1 MLKMTPAQVLAEVRQ
16 GVARAREHT
25 DDVEFSPQDAT
36 RTPLDFM
43 LEVLAASVAA
53 GATTL
58 NIPDTV
64 GYGIPW
70 EFGDLIAHVRR
81 EIPGDYVISTHCH
94 NDLGLAV
101 ANSLSGIQAGARQV
115 EVCVNGLGERAG
127 NAALEEVVMALNIRS
142 ELFDAATT
150 VRTEELART
159 SRLVSRLTGYQVQ
172 WNKAVVGKNA
182 FAHESGIHQ
191 HGVLSERS
199 TYEIIDA
206 ASVGQ
211 VGSQIVLGK
220 HSGRH
225 AFSETLTKLGITLRG
240 DALNAAF
247 VRFKELADRKVQLTD
262 ADLEAIVAEEVGT
275 GVEAGFVLEVLEVR
289 GGTTGTPKARVVVS
303 RDGRKSEASAE
314 GDGMID
320 AACRAIKEATGIEAR
335 LTDFNVS
342 SVTGGIDALGDV
354 VVQLESDGVRVS
366 GRGLST
372 DVVEAAARA
381 YLAAANR
388 VVRARARATTSSVR
402 APEVGP
408 EGHERAGIG
417 RGRGE
422 WRVAAGGVHVD
433 RLGRRRH
440 DAATGVDVQDRP
452 VDRAGHGPADGRHR
466 GGDRDRE
473 QQGEPV
479 AQPLGAEELRGRLSA
494 GDRWRR
500 LRGIGPIDEQR
511 MLVPALRGEGAP
523 SDGEGWYVVSC
534 PVRRAREHV
543 PDEAATWMQDVHG
556 WVPRCR
562 HDPGVL
568 EIHRQL
574 AVADRA
580 RAER

>member
-1 MLKMTPAQVLAEVRQ
+1 MTAVNENNGKVVIFDTTLRDGEQSPGISLDPAEKLEIAEQLARLGVDYIEAGFPVASQGDFDAVQAIARAVTGPVIAALSRTHLSDVDRCYDALRDADRSRIHVFISTSPSHMEHMLKMTPAQVLTEVRQ

-43 LEVLAASVAA
+43 LEVLAASVEA

-70 EFGDLIAHVRR
+70 EFGDLIAHIRN
-81 EIPGDYVISTHCH
+81 EIPGDYMLSTHCH

-101 ANSLSGIQAGARQV
+101 ANSLAGVRAGARQV

-127 NAALEEVVMALNIRS
+127 NAALEEVVMALNIRAD
-142 ELFDAATT
+142 LFVANTS
-150 VRTEELART
+150 VKTEELART

-191 HGVLSERS
+191 HGVLVERS

-225 AFSETLTKLGITLRG
+225 AFGETLSKLGITLRG

-247 VRFKELADRKVQLTD
+247 ARFKELADRKVQLTD

-275 GVEAGFVLEVLEVR
+275 GVEAGFSLEALEVQ
-289 GGTTGTPKARVVVS
+289 GGTVGTPKAHVVVT
-303 RDGRKSEASAE
+303 RDGKRSEASSE

-320 AACRAIKEATGIEAR
+320 AACRAIKQATGIEAR

-354 VVQLESDGVRVS
+354 VVQLESEGIRVS

-388 VVRARARATTSSVR
+388 IVRARAAATRRT
-402 APEVGP
+402 EVGP
-408 EGHERAGIG
+408 
-417 RGRGE
+417 
-422 WRVAAGGVHVD
+422 
-433 RLGRRRH
+433 
-440 DAATGVDVQDRP
+440 
-452 VDRAGHGPADGRHR
+452 
-466 GGDRDRE
+466 
-473 QQGEPV
+473 
-479 AQPLGAEELRGRLSA
+479 
-494 GDRWRR
+494 
-500 LRGIGPIDEQR
+500 
-511 MLVPALRGEGAP
+511 
-523 SDGEGWYVVSC
+523 
-534 PVRRAREHV
+534 
-543 PDEAATWMQDVHG
+543 
-556 WVPRCR
+556 
-562 HDPGVL
+562 
-568 EIHRQL
+568 
-574 AVADRA
+574 
-580 RAER
+580 

>member
-1 MLKMTPAQVLAEVRQ
+1 MTEAPNETPTTDEKIVIFDTTLRDGEQSPGISLDPVEKLEIAEQLARLGVDYIEAGFPVASQGDFEAVQGIARAVTGPVIAALSRTQLADVDRCHEALRDAERSRIHVFISTSPSHMEHMLKMTPAQVLTEVRQ
-16 GVARAREHT
+16 GVSRARQHT

-43 LEVLAASVAA
+43 LEVLAASVEA

-70 EFGDLIAHVRR
+70 GFGDLIAHVRN
-81 EIPGDYVISTHCH
+81 EIPGDYILSTHCH

-101 ANSLSGIQAGARQV
+101 ANSLAGVRAGARQV

-127 NAALEEVVMALNIRS
+127 NAALEEVVMALKIRS
-142 ELFDAATT
+142 DMFDAGTT

-159 SRLVSRLTGYQVQ
+159 SRIVSRLTGYQVQ

-191 HGVLSERS
+191 HGVLAERS

-225 AFSETLTKLGITLRG
+225 AFSETLAKLGITVRG

-247 VRFKELADRKVQLTD
+247 SRFKELADRKVQLTD

-275 GVEAGFVLEVLEVR
+275 AVEAGFSLETLEVH
-289 GGTTGTPKARVVVS
+289 GGTVGTPKARVVVV
-303 RDGRKSEASAE
+303 RDGRRSEASAE

-320 AACRAIKEATGIEAR
+320 ATCKAIKEATGIEAR

-354 VVQLESDGVRVS
+354 VVQLESQGIRVS

-372 DVVEAAARA
+372 DVVEATARA

-388 VVRARARATTSSVR
+388 VVRARAAAVTSPRV
-402 APEVGP
+402 EVGP
-408 EGHERAGIG
+408 
-417 RGRGE
+417 
-422 WRVAAGGVHVD
+422 
-433 RLGRRRH
+433 
-440 DAATGVDVQDRP
+440 
-452 VDRAGHGPADGRHR
+452 
-466 GGDRDRE
+466 
-473 QQGEPV
+473 
-479 AQPLGAEELRGRLSA
+479 
-494 GDRWRR
+494 
-500 LRGIGPIDEQR
+500 
-511 MLVPALRGEGAP
+511 
-523 SDGEGWYVVSC
+523 
-534 PVRRAREHV
+534 
-543 PDEAATWMQDVHG
+543 
-556 WVPRCR
+556 
-562 HDPGVL
+562 
-568 EIHRQL
+568 
-574 AVADRA
+574 
-580 RAER
+580 

>member
-1 MLKMTPAQVLAEVRQ
+1 MTEAQQETKANVVIFDTTLRDGEQSPGISLDPAEKLEIADQLARLGVDYIEAGFPVASEGDFEAVQAIARTVGGPVIAALSRTHLADVDRCAEALKSADRSRIHVFISTSPSHMEHMLKMTPAQVLTEVRQ
-16 GVARAREHT
+16 GVGRAREHT

-43 LEVLAASVAA
+43 LEVLAASVEA

-70 EFGDLIAHVRR
+70 DYGDLIAHVRAQ
-81 EIPGDYVISTHCH
+81 IPGEYIVSTHCH

-101 ANSLSGIQAGARQV
+101 ANSLSGVKAGARQV

-127 NAALEEVVMALNIRS
+127 NAALEEVVMALRIRPDQ
-142 ELFDAATT
+142 FPAGTR

-191 HGVLSERS
+191 HGILSDRS

-225 AFSETLTKLGITLRG
+225 AFSETLEKLGLTVRG
-240 DALNAAF
+240 EALNAAF
-247 VRFKELADRKVQLTD
+247 SRFKELADRKVQLTD
-262 ADLEAIVAEEVGT
+262 ADLEAIVLEEVGT
-275 GVEAGFVLEVLEVR
+275 GVEAGFSLEVLEVQ
-289 GGTTGTPKARVVVS
+289 GGNVSTPKAHVVVS
-303 RDGRKSEASAE
+303 RDGHRSEASSE

-320 AACRAIKEATGIEAR
+320 AACRAIKQATGIEAR

-354 VVQLESDGVRVS
+354 VVQLESDGIRVS

-388 VVRARARATTSSVR
+388 IVRARAAAVR
-402 APEVGP
+402 RSDVGP
-408 EGHERAGIG
+408 
-417 RGRGE
+417 
-422 WRVAAGGVHVD
+422 
-433 RLGRRRH
+433 
-440 DAATGVDVQDRP
+440 
-452 VDRAGHGPADGRHR
+452 
-466 GGDRDRE
+466 
-473 QQGEPV
+473 
-479 AQPLGAEELRGRLSA
+479 
-494 GDRWRR
+494 
-500 LRGIGPIDEQR
+500 
-511 MLVPALRGEGAP
+511 
-523 SDGEGWYVVSC
+523 
-534 PVRRAREHV
+534 
-543 PDEAATWMQDVHG
+543 
-556 WVPRCR
+556 
-562 HDPGVL
+562 
-568 EIHRQL
+568 
-574 AVADRA
+574 
-580 RAER
+580 

>member
-1 MLKMTPAQVLAEVRQ
+1 MTAVNENNGKVVIFDTTLRDGEQSPGISLDPAEKLEIAEQLARLGVDYIEAGFPVASPGDFDAVQAIARTVTGPVIAALSRTHLSDVDRCYEALRDADRSRIHVFISTSPSHMEHMLKMTAAQVLTEVRQ

-43 LEVLAASVAA
+43 LEVLAASVEA

-70 EFGDLIAHVRR
+70 EFGDLIAHIRN
-81 EIPGDYVISTHCH
+81 EIPGDYMLSTHCH

-101 ANSLSGIQAGARQV
+101 ANSLSGVRAGARQV

-127 NAALEEVVMALNIRS
+127 NAALEEVVMALNIRAD
-142 ELFDAATT
+142 LFVANTS
-150 VRTEELART
+150 VKTEELART

-191 HGVLSERS
+191 HGVLAERS

-225 AFSETLTKLGITLRG
+225 AFGETLSKLGIALRG

-247 VRFKELADRKVQLTD
+247 ARFKELADRKVQLTD

-275 GVEAGFVLEVLEVR
+275 GVEAGFSLEALEVQ
-289 GGTTGTPKARVVVS
+289 GGTVATPKAHVVVT
-303 RDGRKSEASAE
+303 RDGKRSEASSE

-320 AACRAIKEATGIEAR
+320 AACRAIKQATGIEAR

-354 VVQLESDGVRVS
+354 VVQLESEGIRVS

-388 VVRARARATTSSVR
+388 IVRARAAATRRT
-402 APEVGP
+402 EVGP
-408 EGHERAGIG
+408 
-417 RGRGE
+417 
-422 WRVAAGGVHVD
+422 
-433 RLGRRRH
+433 
-440 DAATGVDVQDRP
+440 
-452 VDRAGHGPADGRHR
+452 
-466 GGDRDRE
+466 
-473 QQGEPV
+473 
-479 AQPLGAEELRGRLSA
+479 
-494 GDRWRR
+494 
-500 LRGIGPIDEQR
+500 
-511 MLVPALRGEGAP
+511 
-523 SDGEGWYVVSC
+523 
-534 PVRRAREHV
+534 
-543 PDEAATWMQDVHG
+543 
-556 WVPRCR
+556 
-562 HDPGVL
+562 
-568 EIHRQL
+568 
-574 AVADRA
+574 
-580 RAER
+580 